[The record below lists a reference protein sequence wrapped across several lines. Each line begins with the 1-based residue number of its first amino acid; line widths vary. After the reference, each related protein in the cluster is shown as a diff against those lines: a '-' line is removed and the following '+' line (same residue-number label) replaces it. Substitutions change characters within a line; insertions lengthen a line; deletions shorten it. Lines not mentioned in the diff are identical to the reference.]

1 MIGNE
6 VIWGSAG
13 GTCQNTADDR
23 GNFFKLIETD
33 KGVDFGEFAGE
44 FGRKALRHTACDD
57 EALIG
62 VATVEAAIAVCFENC
77 RDTFCF
83 RGVDKSAG
91 VDDQNIGFGG
101 VGG

>member
-6 VIWGSAG
+6 IIWGSAG

-33 KGVDFGEFAGE
+33 KGVDFGQLPSEL
-44 FGRKALRHTACDD
+44 GRKALGHTAGDD
-57 EALIG
+57 QALIG
-62 VATVEAAIAVCFENC
+62 VATMEATIAVCLENC

-83 RGVDKSAG
+83 CGVDKGAG
-91 VDDQNIGFGG
+91 VDDQNISLGG
-101 VGG
+101 VGS